1 MQISTVTRDVSKNR
15 LINNGFYELVT
26 VYQSVCVNYGNHRA
40 RMLYTLVREES
51 VSYRLLLDVKSGK
64 HNVILLYFP

>member
-15 LINNGFYELVT
+15 LINNGFYELAT

-51 VSYRLLLDVKSGK
+51 ASYRLLLDVKSGK
-64 HNVILLYFP
+64 HNAILLYFP